1 MEIDHD
7 QAWDVLA
14 DDPDYLV
21 EQVCEAYPEKVEKYV
36 ELDKF
41 REAYQILIDHMEDI
55 EEGIKQIQISNR
67 ESVQERLQELGL

>member
-41 REAYQILIDHMEDI
+41 REAYLILFDHMEDI
-55 EEGIKQIQISNR
+55 EEGNR